1 MKTLCLSRLA
11 LLVLTL
17 LLAASSSS
25 THASDAPKQAY
36 ETSFANITKI
46 SAELH
51 LALAPAKRSQVH
63 GELVLLESGN
73 IPCITP
79 AVADR
84 NGSAANI
91 VRVSAGFVE
100 WINRASHARALDESK
115 EGTFTRYLTAATPGS
130 NGEFPA
136 VGKDLAPEIL
146 WSFDTMNHQA
156 GIFNQMS
163 GALLAIDMAHH
174 YLGHYK
180 KHSARLAAISGAST
194 AISSLLSEKEW
205 REAVMQGARN
215 ALDCGLGV
223 DGLRAIFDGFDMTSS
238 RPTWSAH
245 LVHPKANL
253 GKLSRELEKMENDFF
268 LVEK

>member
-1 MKTLCLSRLA
+1 MNAPRCSQHACLI
-11 LLVLTL
+11 LTL
-17 LLAASSSS
+17 MVAAPSSP
-25 THASDAPKQAY
+25 TPASDAPKQAY
-36 ETSFANITKI
+36 ETSFANITRI

-63 GELVLLESGN
+63 GEPVLLEQVN

-79 AVADR
+79 AGTDR
-84 NGSAANI
+84 NGSAAN
-91 VRVSAGFVE
+91 VVLVSAGFVE
-100 WINRASHARALDESK
+100 WMNRASHARALDESK
-115 EGTFTRYLTAATPGS
+115 EGTFTRYLTAAMPAGD
-130 NGEFPA
+130 GEFPP
-136 VGKDLAPEIL
+136 VGQELASEIV

-156 GIFNQMS
+156 GIFNQMT

-180 KHSARLAAISGAST
+180 KHSARLAGTSGAHI

-205 REAVMQGARN
+205 REAVMEGARN

-223 DGLRAIFDGFDMTSS
+223 DGLRAIFDGFDKISS
-238 RPTWSAH
+238 RPAWSAH

-268 LVEK
+268 LVDK